1 MPLPFLPQWKEM
13 VGEASQRISRPRQ
26 IYTGE
31 LRRKFMPVCERQLS
45 GRISG
50 ALIIAAA
57 ACFALPA
64 LQPSVSLL
72 PAASKQICSCWD
84 MRCVPLV
91 ARSSLLPRPA

>member
-31 LRRKFMPVCERQLS
+31 LRRKFMPVYERQLS

-50 ALIIAAA
+50 ALS
-57 ACFALPA
+57 CRCLLCPA
-64 LQPSVSLL
+64 
-72 PAASKQICSCWD
+72 
-84 MRCVPLV
+84 
-91 ARSSLLPRPA
+91 